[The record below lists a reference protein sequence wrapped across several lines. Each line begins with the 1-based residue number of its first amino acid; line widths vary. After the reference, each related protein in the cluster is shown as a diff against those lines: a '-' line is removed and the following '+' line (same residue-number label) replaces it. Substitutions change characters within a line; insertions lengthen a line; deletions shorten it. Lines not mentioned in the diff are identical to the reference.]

1 MVEVI
6 ETLVAVKTSVA
17 MPDLDF
23 KDLTKDLIPK
33 DLTKTMAALVNTTPL
48 IKKHLKPGPVSSELI
63 DLLPLMKKH
72 LKPGPVSS
80 ELIDLLPLMK
90 KHLKPG
96 PVSSE
101 LIDLLPLVKK
111 HLKPGPVSSELI
123 DLLPLVKKHLKPGP
137 VSSELIDLLHRSS
150 HSRAGHLNLRQETQ
164 NADFMVMLK
173 CPTLRHKCATPLD
186 LMKDLMRPSLI

>member
-123 DLLPLVKKHLKPGP
+123 DLL
-137 VSSELIDLLHRSS
+137 HRSS

>member
-1 MVEVI
+1 LVEVI

-63 DLLPLMKKH
+63 DLLPLM
-72 LKPGPVSS
+72 
-80 ELIDLLPLMK
+80 
-90 KHLKPG
+90 
-96 PVSSE
+96 
-101 LIDLLPLVKK
+101 KK

>member
-48 IKKHLKPGPVSSELI
+48 I
-63 DLLPLMKKH
+63 
-72 LKPGPVSS
+72 
-80 ELIDLLPLMK
+80 
-90 KHLKPG
+90 
-96 PVSSE
+96 
-101 LIDLLPLVKK
+101 KK

>member
-1 MVEVI
+1 LVEVI

-23 KDLTKDLIPK
+23 KDLNKDLIPK

-48 IKKHLKPGPVSSELI
+48 VKKHLKPGPVASELI
-63 DLLPLMKKH
+63 DLLPLM
-72 LKPGPVSS
+72 
-80 ELIDLLPLMK
+80 
-90 KHLKPG
+90 
-96 PVSSE
+96 
-101 LIDLLPLVKK
+101 
-111 HLKPGPVSSELI
+111 
-123 DLLPLVKKHLKPGP
+123 KKHLKPGP

>member
-23 KDLTKDLIPK
+23 RDLTKDLIPK

-48 IKKHLKPGPVSSELI
+48 VKKHLKPGPVSSELI

-80 ELIDLLPLMK
+80 ELIDLL
-90 KHLKPG
+90 
-96 PVSSE
+96 
-101 LIDLLPLVKK
+101 
-111 HLKPGPVSSELI
+111 
-123 DLLPLVKKHLKPGP
+123 
-137 VSSELIDLLHRSS
+137 HRSG

-173 CPTLRHKCATPLD
+173 CPTLRHKCATLID
-186 LMKDLMRPSLI
+186 LVKDLMRPSLTSETGASYQDFKQDPLHL

>member
-1 MVEVI
+1 LVEVI

-48 IKKHLKPGPVSSELI
+48 I
-63 DLLPLMKKH
+63 
-72 LKPGPVSS
+72 
-80 ELIDLLPLMK
+80 
-90 KHLKPG
+90 
-96 PVSSE
+96 
-101 LIDLLPLVKK
+101 KK